1 MPKPVTLEY
10 LSKQMDRM
18 LAEIEAMHEDLRETA
33 ATMQRCIAK
42 ARDVQELLDEVSSL
56 MASYA
61 TD

>member
-1 MPKPVTLEY
+1 
-10 LSKQMDRM
+10 MDRM